1 LSVGF
6 SLLACALVVY
16 TEFERCMPAGV
27 GTAWFCRW
35 LVRAGVGV
43 GLELISVVDDCRVAA
58 PRLSSLPLPALGC
71 LAMRLHRSVLKRPS
85 GLAWAAVC
93 SFGVLAAGADAL
105 AQALTPEAWEWPGTP
120 ADLIRAVTQGAF
132 QAMVRDFKAPY
143 GIARLPSVKVT
154 NQCRRTAYSPQ
165 TATVCITAGM
175 TQALARIGDGALAY
189 VVAHEL
195 AHHLQHAI
203 PQITRGFTSR
213 TQLELQADCLA
224 GFLLVRNRQVT
235 FTETDVVEAFKAAS
249 KLGDRTYDHFD
260 HHGTGEM
267 RQLAIRSGVRFGLT
281 NQRDNYFPLFCG
293 LNAGGAKN
301 GVGG

>member
-1 LSVGF
+1 
-6 SLLACALVVY
+6 
-16 TEFERCMPAGV
+16 M
-27 GTAWFCRW
+27 
-35 LVRAGVGV
+35 RA
-43 GLELISVVDDCRVAA
+43 
-58 PRLSSLPLPALGC
+58 
-71 LAMRLHRSVLKRPS
+71 S
-85 GLAWAAVC
+85 GLALVGACCCGAVAGWAVSPAH
-93 SFGVLAAGADAL
+93 AA
-105 AQALTPEAWEWPGTP
+105 TPQAWEWPGTP

-132 QAMVRDFKAPY
+132 QAMVRDFKAAY
-143 GIARLPSVKVT
+143 GIARLPAVKVT
-154 NQCRRTAYSPQ
+154 NQCTRTAYSPS

-224 GFLLVRNRQVT
+224 GFLLVRNRQVQ

-281 NQRDNYFPLFCG
+281 NKRDNYFPLFCG
-293 LNAGGAKN
+293 LNAGGSKN